1 MDSTTTP
8 PRTVCHSCR
17 QVTQYRNEDGM
28 VRPMI
33 LPGSGAGL
41 ADKAPG
47 IMVELPCPVCDE
59 DPGWVDAFVIPV

>member
-1 MDSTTTP
+1 
-8 PRTVCHSCR
+8 
-17 QVTQYRNEDGM
+17 
-28 VRPMI
+28 MI